1 MRNYNY
7 VLVVGTEDSRKMR
20 TITEALEKRYWGYYE
35 AIGNGGKAE
44 EFFEEQR
51 TQYRLVV
58 VTGRFGWWRLANEQN
73 PKMQSITMIEYIDSF
88 YNASACELPDIII
101 YEPNKRNRTLI
112 ADQGF
117 RSEMAKRTP
126 KVWLVGNE
134 KALDEALT
142 EWWLKVNCGE

>member
-20 TITEALEKRYWGYYE
+20 TITEALEKRYWGY
-35 AIGNGGKAE
+35 
-44 EFFEEQR
+44 
-51 TQYRLVV
+51 
-58 VTGRFGWWRLANEQN
+58 
-73 PKMQSITMIEYIDSF
+73 IEYIDS
-88 YNASACELPDIII
+88 YYKASGCELPDIII